1 MDWSSSWRI
10 QSLQKCLEQSWIIRL
25 SCHRLP
31 YQTCWMDQNAPGSS
45 WLFAGSCQNDRR
57 SEVWWQHRGPF
68 WILFSISILGYWFE
82 LFIPSGNLAV
92 LRILTWET
100 DLLFSNLFQIGI
112 EDSLWYTSTVGTLPL
127 VLPSWRWNTVPEF
140 LSRNHF
146 GFSAVLRVPGTRQRG
161 KVPSAEK
168 DCNGITSQMRKKT
181 HVQSCSTVRKR
192 SKIRTELMKM
202 LPWRRPVHGLGPVN
216 WAAKQ
221 LMLVYWVSCHIT
233 TLTST
238 SPALKLLCHLCL
250 WDVHLHPFAA
260 CAGLCH
266 SWCVDSLSGSGSV
279 FLGAA
284 SASGRSSLALGSGSA
299 VCPCFFFSDLLELVY
314 LCLFAV
320 LTAFHPP

>member
-10 QSLQKCLEQSWIIRL
+10 QSLQKCLEQSWITRL

-168 DCNGITSQMRKKT
+168 DCNGITSQMRKKNT
-181 HVQSCSTVRKR
+181 CSVMFNR
-192 SKIRTELMKM
+192 SKTIENQDRIDENASLEEAGAWIGPSQLSSETVDACL
-202 LPWRRPVHGLGPVN
+202 LGVVPYHN
-216 WAAKQ
+216 TH
-221 LMLVYWVSCHIT
+221 LDISC
-233 TLTST
+233 
-238 SPALKLLCHLCL
+238 LKTPLSSLSMGC
-250 WDVHLHPFAA
+250 PFASI
-260 CAGLCH
+260 C
-266 SWCVDSLSGSGSV
+266 SMRRFV
-279 FLGAA
+279 
-284 SASGRSSLALGSGSA
+284 
-299 VCPCFFFSDLLELVY
+299 P
-314 LCLFAV
+314 
-320 LTAFHPP
+320 